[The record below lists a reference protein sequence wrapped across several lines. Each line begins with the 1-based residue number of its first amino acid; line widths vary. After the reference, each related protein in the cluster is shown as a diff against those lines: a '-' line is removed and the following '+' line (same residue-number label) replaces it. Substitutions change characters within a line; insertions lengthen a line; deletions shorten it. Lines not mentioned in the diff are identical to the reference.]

1 MWRWIANLDNL
12 VWEAGG
18 VAKVSKVEG
27 RVAQTTNMVPGGT
40 VSEHTPDEWN
50 IIDQKVRF
58 FHSIL
63 GVVLCVSNGP
73 RLHSHWHLRGQLCA
87 SMVGAVESVIE
98 TQIPE
103 VHVVYDAMKRDVQMK
118 YFL

>member
-1 MWRWIANLDNL
+1 MFQNL
-12 VWEAGG
+12 VWDAGG
-18 VAKVSKVEG
+18 VAEVSKVEG
-27 RVAQTTNMVPGGT
+27 RVAQTTNMVLGGT
-40 VSEHTPDEWN
+40 VSEDTPDEWN
-50 IIDQKVRF
+50 IIDQKMRF
-58 FHSIL
+58 FHSSE
-63 GVVLCVSNGP
+63 CVSNGP

>member
-1 MWRWIANLDNL
+1 MFQNL

-18 VAKVSKVEG
+18 VAEVSKVEG
-27 RVAQTTNMVPGGT
+27 RVAQTTDMVLGGT
-40 VSEHTPDEWN
+40 VSEDTPDDWN

-58 FHSIL
+58 FHSSE
-63 GVVLCVSNGP
+63 CVSNGL